1 MKVLELG
8 IPAERAWEPFRKV
21 RPGTE
26 VVVVVVVLVAAVAVV
41 VGSPRS
47 TLPRRSGAKE
57 QREKKGEGG
66 SSRFIQ
72 QKLTLHPT

>member
-1 MKVLELG
+1 MLELG

-26 VVVVVVVLVAAVAVV
+26 VVVVVVAAAVV
-41 VGSPRS
+41 VGSRRS
-47 TLPRRSGAKE
+47 ILPWRSGAKE